1 MNPRDLLSTWFAQL
15 APRERIMVSV
25 CAVIVVLALVWSG
38 AIEPIYR
45 GTASLEERVTQKQ
58 SQLASLQEL
67 ASQVQ
72 SSRAASGGTS
82 LGPASNDS
90 IVVIIDR
97 ATRSRQLQEYLKR
110 NQPDDSGGVRL
121 RFEGAPFDTL
131 VGLLGELQRSYGMT
145 MVSGNF
151 DEAGTGRV
159 NCSLVIA
166 RAGG

>member
-1 MNPRDLLSTWFAQL
+1 MNQLDWLNNWFTQL

-25 CAVIVVLALVWSG
+25 CGVVIVLAVVWTG
-38 AIEPIYR
+38 IVKPVYT
-45 GTASLEERVTQKQ
+45 GTAALEERVIQKQ
-58 SQLASLQEL
+58 AQLASLQEL
-67 ASQVQ
+67 ASQLQ
-72 SSRAASGGTS
+72 FSRDAGSGANRGART
-82 LGPASNDS
+82 NDS

-97 ATRSRQLQEYLKR
+97 ATRSRQLQQYLKR

-121 RFEGAPFDTL
+121 RFEGAPFDAL

-166 RAGG
+166 RAAD